1 MDNLLFP
8 VSRALFTKKKD
19 ESSLKLG
26 GLDSNYSNTNIR
38 GC

>member
-8 VSRALFTKKKD
+8 VSRRYLTKKKD
-19 ESSLKLG
+19 KPSLELG
-26 GLDSNYSNTNIR
+26 GLDSNYSNTTIR